1 MIADKTGNAKAK
13 ILAETLDAAIGKYL
27 ENGRMPSR
35 KAGEIDNRGS
45 SFYLSLYWAQALAEQ
60 DKDADMKTR
69 FAKMYKELKANE
81 DKIANDMISVQG
93 RPVNVGGYYLPDDN
107 KAAEVMRPSSTLNK
121 IIDQM

>member
-1 MIADKTGNAKAK
+1 
-13 ILAETLDAAIGKYL
+13 
-27 ENGRMPSR
+27 MPSR